1 MAEMITTTSI
11 SLSWEKPNGN
21 IRFYEIQIL
30 ENPTFNKI
38 VTSTSDT
45 IDGLTPGNYYTL
57 LVTAVFGENNVTGNS
72 SEISVY
78 TKPDLVKNLMTGSI
92 TTTSISVIWEKPDGN
107 TSSYE
112 IQILGDPS
120 FNKTVTSTS
129 DTIEGLTPGNYYT
142 LLVSAV
148 VGDNNV
154 TGNSSEISVYTKPEV
169 VENLMSGV
177 ITTTSI
183 SLSWA
188 KPDGN
193 ASSYEIQILGDP
205 TFNKTVATTSATIEG
220 LTPGNYYTLLVSAVV
235 GENNVTGNSSA
246 ISAYSRPA
254 TVIDLQSSTI
264 NSSTIYVSWLL
275 PEGNRSSYLVEVIGD
290 PPQSFIVYSESATIN
305 FLTSG
310 SQYTVRIS
318 AEVGNGLLG
327 DGKEISVL
335 VADNITATLI
345 TTTSVQ
351 LNWNPD
357 AGENTTYSIS
367 VYGEPSSTWTVNTT
381 AIQITNLTSGNFY
394 KIWVSAYMNN
404 LLLYG
409 YGGEISLY
417 TRPGVVRN
425 IQADNITTNSMTIS
439 WFPPESNYSH
449 YLIEVT
455 GDIYLNETTTSGS
468 LPVSGLTPGNQYTV
482 TIRAV
487 TGEDV
492 SGDPAKFIVT
502 TKPEVVKNFMTGVIT
517 TTSISLSWEKP
528 DGNASSYEIQI
539 LGEPTFNKSVTSTS
553 DTIEGLTPGNY
564 YTLLVTAVVGE
575 NYVTGNSSEI
585 SVYTTCSSQER
596 EGTSSCSS
604 VQTAIITVTPPPTS
618 QSWLSSQSQSSLQPS
633 VPQLWAR
640 KRKFLASHPQAQALN
655 ASISKLLAL
664 EMLSF
669 RLVDTDTF
677 RHLMALAVPQYCVPC
692 CHYFSRKAVPAL
704 QQHVEKKIMRVLLNA
719 ISSKV
724 HLTTDTWTCKHGQG
738 CYISLT
744 AHWVNVVEP
753 GTKVDSGTAQVL
765 PTPRIAGL
773 SSVRIASSSYSLSS
787 DPSAQQL
794 APSTSTRIGEPST
807 DTTKLNTAMAKRQQV
822 VLKLISLGD
831 TSHTAEQL
839 WNAIKQQSDQWFG
852 PLNLQPEP
860 EVVKKR
866 TGIITTTSISLSW
879 EKPDGNA
886 SSYEI
891 QILGDPTFNKTV
903 TSTSATIEG
912 LTPGNYYTLL
922 VTAVVGDNNV
932 TGSSLEISV
941 YTKPEVVKNLMT
953 GMITT
958 TSISLS
964 WEKPEGNTSSYI
976 IVIPG
981 DPTFEKYVTSTSTT
995 IEGLTPGNYYT
1006 FLIYAVAGENVTG
1019 DSTEHSVYT
1028 KPEVVKNL
1036 MTGIITTT
1044 SISLSWEKP
1053 DGNASSYE
1061 IQIMGDPTFNK
1072 TVTSTSDTIE
1082 GLTPG
1087 NYYTLLVSAVIG
1099 DNNVT
1104 GNSSEISVYAKPDLV
1119 KNLMTGIITTTS
1131 ISLSWAKPDGN
1142 ASSYEIQILGDPT
1155 FNKTVTSTSDTIEGL
1170 TPGNYYIFLLSAV
1183 VGENNV
1189 TGNSSAI
1196 SVYTKP
1202 EVVQNLITGI
1212 ITTTSI
1218 SLSWE
1223 KPDGN
1228 ASSYE
1233 IQILGEPTF
1242 EKSVTSTSETIEGL
1256 TPGNY
1261 YTFLITAFV
1270 GENVTGNSSEITV
1283 YTQPEAVKNLM
1294 IDIITTT
1301 SIFLTWEKPD
1311 GNASLYEIQILGDPT
1326 FNKTMTTTYDTIEGL
1341 IPGNYYILLV
1351 TAAVGENNV
1360 KGTSSE
1366 IYVYTKPEVVKNLM
1380 TGIITTTSISLSW
1393 ERPDGNA
1400 SSYEIQILGEPTFN
1414 KIVTSTSVTI
1424 EGLTSG
1430 NYYTLLITVLVGENN
1445 VTGNSSE
1452 LSVYTKPDLVKN
1464 LMTGIITT
1472 TSISLSWDKPDGNA
1486 SSYEIQILE
1495 EPTFN
1500 KTVTSTSETIGSL
1513 TPGNYYT
1520 LLVSAVV
1527 GENDVTGAS
1536 SEIFEYTKPEV
1547 VKNLMTGI
1555 ITTTSIA
1562 LSWAKPDGNASS
1574 YEIQILGEPTFNKTV
1589 TSTSDTIEG
1598 LTPGNYYTLLVTAVV
1613 GENNVTGNSTEI
1625 SVYTS
1630 GYFYETRHF

>member
-1 MAEMITTTSI
+1 MNAERSCSKRSLQQQSRVEWSRTAGVRSRGKAARERSPGKITRVQSRQSCKSAEHKQTENTRKDRAREGRHRQGDRDRTKYRQEPEVVKNLSNGIITTTSI
-11 SLSWEKPNGN
+11 SLSWEKPDGN
-21 IRFYEIQIL
+21 ASSYEIQIL

-335 VADNITATLI
+335 DNITATLI

-468 LPVSGLTPGNQYTV
+468 LPVSGLAPGNQYTV

-585 SVYTTCSSQER
+585 SVYT
-596 EGTSSCSS
+596 
-604 VQTAIITVTPPPTS
+604 
-618 QSWLSSQSQSSLQPS
+618 
-633 VPQLWAR
+633 
-640 KRKFLASHPQAQALN
+640 
-655 ASISKLLAL
+655 
-664 EMLSF
+664 
-669 RLVDTDTF
+669 
-677 RHLMALAVPQYCVPC
+677 
-692 CHYFSRKAVPAL
+692 
-704 QQHVEKKIMRVLLNA
+704 
-719 ISSKV
+719 
-724 HLTTDTWTCKHGQG
+724 
-738 CYISLT
+738 
-744 AHWVNVVEP
+744 
-753 GTKVDSGTAQVL
+753 
-765 PTPRIAGL
+765 
-773 SSVRIASSSYSLSS
+773 
-787 DPSAQQL
+787 
-794 APSTSTRIGEPST
+794 
-807 DTTKLNTAMAKRQQV
+807 
-822 VLKLISLGD
+822 
-831 TSHTAEQL
+831 
-839 WNAIKQQSDQWFG
+839 
-852 PLNLQPEP
+852 
-860 EVVKKR
+860 
-866 TGIITTTSISLSW
+866 
-879 EKPDGNA
+879 
-886 SSYEI
+886 
-891 QILGDPTFNKTV
+891 
-903 TSTSATIEG
+903 
-912 LTPGNYYTLL
+912 
-922 VTAVVGDNNV
+922 
-932 TGSSLEISV
+932 
-941 YTKPEVVKNLMT
+941 KPEVVKNLMT
-953 GMITT
+953 R
-958 TSISLS
+958 
-964 WEKPEGNTSSYI
+964 N
-976 IVIPG
+976 
-981 DPTFEKYVTSTSTT
+981 
-995 IEGLTPGNYYT
+995 
-1006 FLIYAVAGENVTG
+1006 
-1019 DSTEHSVYT
+1019 
-1028 KPEVVKNL
+1028 
-1036 MTGIITTT
+1036 
-1044 SISLSWEKP
+1044 
-1053 DGNASSYE
+1053 
-1061 IQIMGDPTFNK
+1061 
-1072 TVTSTSDTIE
+1072 
-1082 GLTPG
+1082 
-1087 NYYTLLVSAVIG
+1087 
-1099 DNNVT
+1099 
-1104 GNSSEISVYAKPDLV
+1104 
-1119 KNLMTGIITTTS
+1119 ITTTS

-1142 ASSYEIQILGDPT
+1142 ASSYEIQILGEPT
-1155 FNKTVTSTSDTIEGL
+1155 FNKTVTSASDTIEGL
-1170 TPGNYYIFLLSAV
+1170 TPGNYYTLLVTAV

-1189 TGNSSAI
+1189 TGNSTEI
-1196 SVYTKP
+1196 S
-1202 EVVQNLITGI
+1202 
-1212 ITTTSI
+1212 
-1218 SLSWE
+1218 
-1223 KPDGN
+1223 
-1228 ASSYE
+1228 
-1233 IQILGEPTF
+1233 
-1242 EKSVTSTSETIEGL
+1242 
-1256 TPGNY
+1256 
-1261 YTFLITAFV
+1261 
-1270 GENVTGNSSEITV
+1270 
-1283 YTQPEAVKNLM
+1283 
-1294 IDIITTT
+1294 
-1301 SIFLTWEKPD
+1301 
-1311 GNASLYEIQILGDPT
+1311 
-1326 FNKTMTTTYDTIEGL
+1326 
-1341 IPGNYYILLV
+1341 
-1351 TAAVGENNV
+1351 
-1360 KGTSSE
+1360 
-1366 IYVYTKPEVVKNLM
+1366 VYTKPEVVKNLM
-1380 TGIITTTSISLSW
+1380 TGIITTTSIS
-1393 ERPDGNA
+1393 
-1400 SSYEIQILGEPTFN
+1400 
-1414 KIVTSTSVTI
+1414 
-1424 EGLTSG
+1424 
-1430 NYYTLLITVLVGENN
+1430 
-1445 VTGNSSE
+1445 
-1452 LSVYTKPDLVKN
+1452 
-1464 LMTGIITT
+1464 
-1472 TSISLSWDKPDGNA
+1472 
-1486 SSYEIQILE
+1486 
-1495 EPTFN
+1495 
-1500 KTVTSTSETIGSL
+1500 
-1513 TPGNYYT
+1513 
-1520 LLVSAVV
+1520 
-1527 GENDVTGAS
+1527 
-1536 SEIFEYTKPEV
+1536 
-1547 VKNLMTGI
+1547 
-1555 ITTTSIA
+1555 

-1613 GENNVTGNSTEI
+1613 GENNVTGISSDV

-1630 GYFYETRHF
+1630 EYYLYSDFKMLYIEHTEYSYSRLIQADIEVNQRFIDCSSKVCCLGFFNL